1 MDNRD
6 WGEQITVGAINS
18 VNKLLSRIIAV
29 IIILFIYSAI
39 VLGIQ
44 YITGIKGEYI
54 FFGIPVIFLLFVLYM
69 TFSSISDSNNSISE
83 SEIIPTNPESFFV
96 TKSIIY
102 IDTTINHSEIL
113 NQLCEIIG
121 DISRGFYTNKKKEQ
135 NIIYDLIDQLY
146 ITLMKRGR
154 GNFDQIKGILSNIN
168 ICERNMDLYESY
180 QDEYEKRISELSE
193 VINSNINVID
203 IEIIRKVYLDVL
215 VNREIDEFPTR
226 SGILNALCSVHL
238 NKKIKV
244 ADIVRIAAGS
254 ELLNKSTQNRVSDEI
269 KFLSSNLENSR
280 FGDLLNEKSLEKM
293 IKTEKLL
300 SVICEKKNINASDIN
315 KFISLINDWNIY
327 TSRSNLLAMREL
339 YNNLRNVT
347 NNLKKTNIM
356 QDRIA
361 SLDILVKTI
370 L

>member
-1 MDNRD
+1 
-6 WGEQITVGAINS
+6 
-18 VNKLLSRIIAV
+18 
-29 IIILFIYSAI
+29 
-39 VLGIQ
+39 
-44 YITGIKGEYI
+44 
-54 FFGIPVIFLLFVLYM
+54 
-69 TFSSISDSNNSISE
+69 
-83 SEIIPTNPESFFV
+83 
-96 TKSIIY
+96 
-102 IDTTINHSEIL
+102 
-113 NQLCEIIG
+113 
-121 DISRGFYTNKKKEQ
+121 
-135 NIIYDLIDQLY
+135 
-146 ITLMKRGR
+146 
-154 GNFDQIKGILSNIN
+154 
-168 ICERNMDLYESY
+168 MDLYESY